1 MNYLLSTFARRP
13 TRVLLILAVVGAA
26 CVLHVRQLAAESIT
40 EPGDRSQNAVSRLAT
55 RYAIMLAERRHYNRP
70 VVNDA
75 VSTDTYESYF
85 DFLDPN
91 HHYFLASDLDDFAG
105 YRLALDDA
113 VKKGDLDF
121 SLQVFERFL
130 QRVSQRV
137 AYVQAHVNDQF
148 DFTLDEDLTI
158 DRSEAPWPSTTQ
170 DLDDLWRRRIKD
182 HLLVEAILA
191 EEVAEK
197 EEDDSRFKDDT
208 ISSQMR
214 IQRRYEQYLR
224 FYQSYDI
231 ADIMEG
237 FLTAMLQTQDPHS
250 TYLNWRSLEDFNIAM
265 RLSLQGIGATLKS
278 VDGYTEVVDTVPG
291 GPAHND
297 GTLQTGDRIIAVG
310 QAEEEP
316 ISVVDLPLKYVV
328 RKIRGKK
335 GTEVRLTIL
344 KSLNGVPQVV
354 SLIRDQVKLTEQEA
368 SGEIHKVPLAG
379 GGSLSVGILD
389 IPSFYADFDALRRGD
404 PKAKSTTSDVRKI
417 VSDMLTK
424 DVKGI
429 LIDLRS
435 NGGGSLEE
443 AIQLS
448 GLFVPSG
455 PVVQVQSMGNNA
467 HELEVRTDDDD
478 NFAFDLPLVVMTNRF
493 SASASEILAGAI
505 QDYDRGVIVGDA
517 TTHGKG
523 TVQTV
528 FQFRRYPRLSAAK
541 VGAMKYT
548 MAKFYRVTGASTQ
561 KKGVTPDII
570 YPSFLD
576 HLKIG
581 EASLDNVL
589 AWDEISRQP
598 FVPATQRVSEMLPT
612 LNERA
617 SSRFKDDTKF
627 QEIVA
632 DIARYGER
640 QEQKSITLNK
650 AKRIAQRKEDEYLA
664 ERSKAV
670 LGADEDDN
678 EDQKDAADHEDKD
691 IYLRHAER
699 ILADLI
705 VLNDGRVRL
714 TGTADQ
720 SPATPKPN

>member
-1 MNYLLSTFARRP
+1 MKLLLFSIARRP
-13 TRVLLILAVVGAA
+13 TRVLLILAIVGAA
-26 CVLHVRQLAAESIT
+26 CVLHVRQLAAESVT
-40 EPGDRSQNAVSRLAT
+40 EPGDRTQNTVSRLTT
-55 RYAIMLAERRHYNRP
+55 RYAMMLAERRHYNRP
-70 VVNDA
+70 TVNDA
-75 VSTDTYESYF
+75 VSTATYESYF
-85 DFLDPN
+85 NFLDPN
-91 HHYFLASDLDDFAG
+91 HHYFLASDIDDFAG

-130 QRVSQRV
+130 LRVGQRVE
-137 AYVQAHVNDQF
+137 YVRANVNTTF
-148 DFTLDEDLTI
+148 DFTTDESLVI
-158 DRSEAPWPSTTQ
+158 DRSEAPWPATGQ
-170 DLDDLWRRRIKD
+170 ELDELWRKRIKD
-182 HLLVEAILA
+182 HLLVEEILA
-191 EEVAEK
+191 EERAK
-197 EEDDSRFKDDT
+197 ELEDSRFEDESVT
-208 ISSQMR
+208 PQMR
-214 IQRRYEQYLR
+214 IQKRYEQYLR

-237 FLTAMLQTQDPHS
+237 FLTTMLQTQDPHS
-250 TYLNWRSLEDFNIAM
+250 SYLNWRSLEDFNIAM

-310 QAEEEP
+310 QADEEP

-335 GTEVRLTIL
+335 GTEVRLTIV

-368 SGEIHKVPLAG
+368 SGEIHEVPLTG
-379 GGSLSVGILD
+379 GGSVKVGNLD

-404 PKAKSTTSDVRKI
+404 PDAKSTTSDVRKI
-417 VSDMLTK
+417 VTDMMTK

-455 PVVQVQSMGNNA
+455 PMVQVQSMGNDS
-467 HELEVRTDDDD
+467 HELEVRTDDDEG
-478 NFAFDLPLVVMTNRF
+478 FAFDLPLVVMTNRF

-505 QDYDRGVIVGDA
+505 QDYNRGVIVGDA

-528 FQFRRYPRLSAAK
+528 FQFRRYPRLAAAK

-561 KKGVTPDII
+561 RKGITPDII

-589 AWDEISRQP
+589 PWDEIPRQA
-598 FVPATQRVSEMLPT
+598 FAPASQRVSEMIPT

-617 SSRFKDDTKF
+617 NGRLKNDSQF

-640 QEQKSITLNK
+640 EKQTSITLNK
-650 AKRIAQRKEDEYLA
+650 ANRIAQRKEDEYLA

-670 LGADEDDN
+670 LGADEDS
-678 EDQKDAADHEDKD
+678 EDAEADPKKNKD
-691 IYLRHAER
+691 IYLQHAER

-714 TGTADQ
+714 TGTPDQ
-720 SPATPKPN
+720 STAKPN